1 MSEGRRQQA
10 RFAMLPHLVGKFDR
24 DQFIRTG
31 SVAEPIQQPLPDTPA
46 FREAQ
51 EEWERDQVII
61 AERRKRR
68 YE

>member
-1 MSEGRRQQA
+1 
-10 RFAMLPHLVGKFDR
+10 MLPHLVGKFDR

-61 AERRKRR
+61 AERRKKR